1 MPRTKINTK
10 KTNKKLEEEG
20 INKQLL
26 LSNLVEIQSELVNE
40 YKMKARLIIEENC
53 AQSFTHFAP
62 MLHRK
67 VSDVLENGL
76 SSTSTLPSLNLTS
89 KKDILSQTKSVKKN
103 NKPVKRS
110 SSLVDEGYL
119 TTESSNSVG
128 RTSTRQSRSKAK
140 KNEEKRTRKT
150 RSLSRTNQSKNNFIT
165 PANKKNLPSTY
176 GLVTP
181 KCKPNMP
188 QVLLRRPK
196 TGEVA
201 LSFQGSPLM
210 TAPVVTDELA
220 NINIPLN
227 DGTLLSLRAQEGL
240 RLSQIPQF
248 DKTILKQLDTLGQNI
263 SLVLKAAK
271 QLK

>member
-110 SSLVDEGYL
+110 SSLVDE
-119 TTESSNSVG
+119 VG